1 MNIAWKDS
9 FSQVVL
15 DYSLRPK
22 VSRENFSWNI
32 AGNSRGEKP
41 NILSELLWRNNMRV
55 GADLK
60 LGIKLKRK
68 FTAEITYGYAKTISG
83 KVTDI
88 DYSADNRKGITSNE
102 TYDSDVGNGQTFN
115 IKLGY
120 NVHMQRKE
128 LDIYAVMQLQKNSY
142 SLIDKMEKLSSTYN
156 NRILGAGIGAIFFLP
171 FFDSFDLNILFQA
184 RMSKFNGDANW
195 NLRSDFAHPKSFE
208 HDIPIVEWDNEVR
221 LNYRLTN
228 FLKMGVFTGFSRY
241 SSIGRGID
249 KLYYNDGNIS
259 FTRLNEVKAL
269 SISAGL
275 SILYSVYFKN

>member
-259 FTRLNEVKAL
+259 ITRLNEVKAL
-269 SISAGL
+269 SISA
-275 SILYSVYFKN
+275 